1 MMDPVLEIAGHG
13 DEQSPGPGFQNG
25 GQEGVHVA
33 SHQAGVHPVIQPLV
47 DAGEVLLLDAEAV
60 LFDGIQDIVGDLVGR
75 PLTDVTRWRRGL
87 SLPPRCRPS
96 PTPARRRR

>member
-1 MMDPVLEIAGHG
+1 
-13 DEQSPGPGFQNG
+13 
-25 GQEGVHVA
+25 
-33 SHQAGVHPVIQPLV
+33 
-47 DAGEVLLLDAEAV
+47 VLLLDAEAV